1 LERREDAFL
10 ALRVR
15 DFRLFVIGKLFFT
28 LALQMQGTIVSL
40 QVYDITKDEL
50 ALGMIGGA
58 EAVPAILIALFGGWV
73 ADHYNRKSIVLVA
86 LSCLALLTIAL
97 LWVSLDASG
106 VIHQYGVV
114 PIYSIIFLT
123 GVARAFLGPAQFSLL
138 PQTLPNKDY
147 YKNAISWNSV
157 LWQAT
162 MVSGPP
168 LGALAYSYLGIET
181 AYIVDGCLLGLAV
194 FFFLLLRSQTLQE
207 SRPDISILESL
218 KEGLG
223 FVIGKQEVLWAMTLD
238 MFAVLF
244 GGAVAMMPA
253 FCDKVFNVGPE
264 GVGLLR
270 AAPAL
275 GSIPMMLVFTYY
287 PIRKKAGLK
296 MLWSVVGFALSMMIF
311 SYNENYVWAI
321 VILAIGGA
329 FDAVSVIIR
338 QTLLQTLT
346 PDHMKGR
353 VSSVSNM
360 FVSSSNEIGEVE
372 SGVAAKAL
380 GLQASVF
387 WGSCVSVLVV
397 GIAYFKA
404 KKLRDL
410 DL

>member
-1 LERREDAFL
+1 MERQEDAFL

-73 ADHYNRKSIVLVA
+73 ADHYNRKKIVLVA

-97 LWVSLDASG
+97 LWISLDTSG
-106 VIHQYGVV
+106 VIQQYGVI

-138 PQTLPNKDY
+138 PQTLPSKEF

-168 LGALAYSYLGIET
+168 LGALAYSYLGVET
-181 AYIVDGCLLGLAV
+181 AYIIDGCLLCFAV
-194 FFFLLLRSQTLQE
+194 FFFLLLRSQALPE
-207 SRPDISILESL
+207 SRQDVSILESL

-253 FCDKVFNVGPE
+253 FCDKVLNVGPE

-346 PDHMKGR
+346 PENMKGR
-353 VSSVSNM
+353 VSSVSNI

>member
-1 LERREDAFL
+1 MEQREDAFL

-73 ADHYNRKSIVLVA
+73 ADHYNRKNIVLVT

-97 LWVSLDASG
+97 LWISLDTSG
-106 VIHQYGVV
+106 VIHQYGVI

-138 PQTLPNKDY
+138 PQTLPNKEF

-168 LGALAYSYLGIET
+168 LGALAFSYFGVET
-181 AYIVDGCLLGLAV
+181 AYVIDGCLLFLAV
-194 FFFLLLRSQTLQE
+194 FFFLLLRSQALPA
-207 SRPDISILESL
+207 SRQDVSIFESL

-253 FCDKVFNVGPE
+253 FCDKVLNVGPE

-321 VILAIGGA
+321 IILAVGGA

-346 PDHMKGR
+346 PENMKGR
-353 VSSVSNM
+353 VSAVSNM

-380 GLQASVF
+380 GLQSSVF